1 MQAPL
6 ILAPEPEV
14 AADSLVEA
22 TRNQTWKRFWRNPL
36 SVAGVAILVGL
47 VLFSF
52 VGPLFYRAN
61 PLAANLLYTMQGPSR
76 QFPLGTDG
84 LGRDNLSRM
93 MFGGQTSLEVGF
105 AAAVFAMFIGTLYG
119 SVSGLIGGAVDM
131 VLMRIVDIMLSIP
144 SLFILL
150 FLDATFQPN
159 AFMLVVILALLGWF
173 GVARL
178 VRAEILSLR
187 SRDFIEAQRA
197 MGASTLRI
205 MSRGLFPNVLGRV
218 VVAGT
223 FSVADSI
230 LTLAILSFLG
240 LGLPPPAPNWG
251 AMLSDAQNYMFQN
264 AWWLIY
270 PPGIAILL
278 AELGVNFIGDGLTG
292 AFNTKQM

>member
-1 MQAPL
+1 MQAPV
-6 ILAPEPEV
+6 ITDAEPEMT
-14 AADSLVEA
+14 ADSLVEA
-22 TRNQTWKRFWRNPL
+22 TRNQTAKRFWRNPL
-36 SVAGVAILVGL
+36 SIVGVAILLFL

-52 VGPLFYRAN
+52 VGPLLYRVD
-61 PLAANLLYTMQGPSR
+61 PLTANLLYTMQTPDR
-76 QFPLGTDG
+76 LFPLGTDG
-84 LGRDNLSRM
+84 LGRNNLSRM
-93 MFGGQTSLEVGF
+93 MYGGQTSLEVGF
-105 AAAVFAMFIGTLYG
+105 AAAAFAMFIGTLYG
-119 SVSGLIGGAVDM
+119 SVSGLFGGTVDM
-131 VLMRIVDIMLSIP
+131 VMMRIVDIILSIP

-159 AFMLVVILALLGWF
+159 ALMLVVILALLGWL

-197 MGASTLRI
+197 MGASTARI
-205 MSRGLFPNVLGRV
+205 MARGLFPNVLGRV

-230 LTLAILSFLG
+230 LTLAVLSFLG

-270 PPGIAILL
+270 PPGLAILL
-278 AELGVNFIGDGLTG
+278 AELGVNFVGDGLTG

>member
-14 AADSLVEA
+14 SADSLVEA

-36 SVAGVAILVGL
+36 SIAGMTILVFL

-52 VGPLFYRAN
+52 VGPLIYRVN
-61 PLAANLLYTMQGPSR
+61 PLTANLLYTMQAPSVH
-76 QFPLGTDG
+76 FPLGTDG
-84 LGRDNLSRM
+84 LGRDNLARM
-93 MFGGQTSLEVGF
+93 MVGGQTSLEVGF

-119 SVSGLIGGAVDM
+119 SVSGLAGGAVDM
-131 VLMRIVDIMLSIP
+131 VMMRIVDIILSIP

-159 AFMLVVILALLGWF
+159 ALMLVVILALLGWL

-197 MGASTLRI
+197 MGASTARI
-205 MSRGLFPNVLGRV
+205 MARGLFPNVLGRV

-270 PPGIAILL
+270 PPGVAILL
-278 AELGVNFIGDGLTG
+278 AELGVNFVGDGLTG